1 MPYTGATDDI
11 EAMRSLIRLVTACA
25 PLLAAGGGLADAPT
39 TADTPMTADAAA
51 TADAPMTIAGA
62 TTVDADGVIELILA
76 QPELVVIDA
85 RRPEDYAAGHIE
97 RAVNL
102 PSDAIDAQ
110 SLARLV
116 RDQDTPL
123 LFYCNGVRC
132 GRAADAAK
140 RAIEAGYRQV
150 YYYALGMAEW
160 QGRALPL
167 ASE

>member
-1 MPYTGATDDI
+1 MPYTRATDDI
-11 EAMRSLIRLVTACA
+11 AAMRSLIRLATFCV

-39 TADTPMTADAAA
+39 TVDTTL
-51 TADAPMTIAGA
+51 TADAPVTIAGA

-76 QPELVVIDA
+76 RPELVVIDA
-85 RRPEDYAAGHIE
+85 RRPEDYVAGHIE
-97 RAVNL
+97 GAVNL
-102 PSDAIDAQ
+102 PNDGIDAR
-110 SLARLV
+110 SLARLA

-132 GRAADAAK
+132 GRAADAAI

-160 QGRALPL
+160 QARALPL
-167 ASE
+167 TVE